1 MNHTKIL
8 NWVKKNLLIVIFG
21 VLIIAAYV
29 ALPIFSG
36 GISEDVARAMSA
48 RKGKDNDLNRLTTT
62 AIELNDPTPWFS
74 RPQETSA
81 LINPAALDAFKSY
94 ADARANEIMEVV
106 STVEAHNRRG
116 RTVFVPDL
124 LPGSVQGGMA
134 EIRWLEMSDKLN
146 AAYRA
151 LLTDIGA
158 GTPPTAESLRR
169 ELLRLQNQFLTATLA
184 KTGRDKLEPEEEAQL
199 REEMVRRRVGLCEE
213 AAKLIQIYASLD
225 AIDPPTWDYGQPPL
239 TPTIVWYWQ
248 WDYWAIEDV
257 LRALKEA
264 NRGSSSVLNA
274 PVKRLV
280 SIRVE
285 GSEEAKKRDTGG
297 GGGAAPG
304 GGGGPFISGGGSGM
318 TGPPS
323 GGGTGTPGGEQQ
335 RASAA
340 PADPTQE
347 VKPDYAKSMTGR
359 ATNPLYDVRLIRVHL
374 VVETDR
380 LSDVI
385 DAFSRQNLM
394 TVVDL
399 EMWPAD
405 PYADLEAGYVYGGA
419 QTSHVVLGI
428 ESVWLRSW
436 TAPFMPDEVKRA
448 LGVPT
453 TKPGQNN
460 SSDNP

>member
-8 NWVKKNLLIVIFG
+8 NWVKKNLFIVIFA

-36 GISEDVARAMSA
+36 GISEDVARAMAA
-48 RKGKDNDLNRLTTT
+48 RKGKDNDLSRLTTT
-62 AIELNDPTPWFS
+62 GIELNDPTPWFT
-74 RPQETSA
+74 RPSQSTS
-81 LINPAALDAFKSY
+81 LINPAARDAFKAY
-94 ADARANEIMEVV
+94 ADARMNEVTEVV

-134 EIRWLEMSDKLN
+134 EIKWLELSEKLN
-146 AAYRA
+146 SAYVA

-158 GTPPTAESLRR
+158 GAPPTAEGLRR
-169 ELLRLQNQFLTATLA
+169 ELLRLQNQFMTATLA
-184 KTGRDKLEPEEEAQL
+184 RTGRDRLEPEEEAQL
-199 REEMVRRRVGLCEE
+199 RDEMVGRRVALCEE
-213 AAKLIQIYASLD
+213 AARQIQVYASLD
-225 AIDPPTWDYGQPPL
+225 AINPPSWNYGQPSL

-264 NRGSSSVLNA
+264 NRNAASVLDA
-274 PVKRLV
+274 PVKRIV

-285 GSEEAKKRDTGG
+285 GSEEARKRDTG

-304 GGGGPFISGGGSGM
+304 GGGGPFISGGGASM
-318 TGPPS
+318 
-323 GGGTGTPGGEQQ
+323 GGGGAAPPPGGE
-335 RASAA
+335 SAGRPAGVA
-340 PADPTQE
+340 PADPSQE
-347 VKPDYAKSMTGR
+347 VKPDFTKSMTGR
-359 ATNPLYDVRLIRVHL
+359 ATNPLYDVRYVNVHL

-380 LSDVI
+380 VPDVI
-385 DAFSRQNLM
+385 DAISRQNLM

-399 EMWPAD
+399 EMWPTD
-405 PYADLEAGYVYGGA
+405 PYADLEVGYVYGGV
-419 QTSHVVLGI
+419 QTSNLTLRI

-453 TKPGQNN
+453 QTNQGTSPA
-460 SSDNP
+460 NP